1 MSRNAPVHGRR
12 DLRPLFDPRSVAVIG
27 ASSDPAKWGNRIALG
42 AVRGERRRGV
52 YLVNRSGREILGRP
66 VYRSLAE
73 LPEPPELVVVTVPE
87 AGFEEA
93 VDSSLDAGAKALVAI
108 SAGLGETGEE
118 GQARERA
125 VVERV
130 RAAGAVLLG
139 PNCLGVFDS
148 EAELDLGWSELPSG
162 SIGFISQSG
171 NLALELALLAEDSGL
186 GFSRFASL
194 GNQADLEAAEFVA
207 AFAEHEPTRVIALYC
222 EDFRD
227 GRTFAAAAHAAV
239 ESGKPVIL
247 LAAGRSDASRHAAR
261 SHTGALVSDLAAVDA
276 ACRAAGI
283 DRVSTPK
290 ELIDLA
296 QASLARNL
304 PRGRRIAVV
313 GDGGGHG
320 VVAADVCAGFGL
332 DVPPLSPGLVERLA
346 AVLPPTAVTRNP
358 VDFTTGREDSF
369 TTYEAVPRIVL
380 DSGEV
385 DAVLLTGYFGGY
397 SAISDEFREREVE
410 VSRGIARAAAESG
423 RPVVA
428 QSMYPSSPSIA
439 ALREGGVP
447 AYRDIEAAAG
457 AVARLVE
464 RHERRPSGV
473 PALPEPVEHA
483 KRVASGGYFEAR
495 ELIAGKGIAFAPA
508 RRVETLDEARAAAA
522 ELGYPVV
529 LKALGR
535 LHKSDAGGVALGV
548 ADPEELAQRLAGMA
562 TRLSPEAYSVE
573 RMAPL
578 GDGIELIA
586 GCRRDARFGP
596 IVLVGIGGLYA
607 ELLSDVA
614 VALAPV
620 GETAAEELLRSL
632 RGAPLLLGARGRPA
646 LSLAAAAAGIAALS
660 RLAAAHPEI
669 AEIEI
674 NPLLVT
680 ADEALALDA
689 RLVLREKG
697 DDDAR

>member
-1 MSRNAPVHGRR
+1 
-12 DLRPLFDPRSVAVIG
+12 VAVIG

-247 LAAGRSDASRHAAR
+247 LAAGRSDASMHAAR

-313 GDGGGHG
+313 CEPRRLEPELSGQLRERKLGNIASVNPELIVTANIGCMMQLKGGTSAPFVHTIEMLDWATGGPAPEALGPLKDTGHPIE
-320 VVAADVCAGFGL
+320 A
-332 DVPPLSPGLVERLA
+332 LVELA
-346 AVLPPTAVTRNP
+346 RQTAL
-358 VDFTTGREDSF
+358 VD
-369 TTYEAVPRIVL
+369 
-380 DSGEV
+380 
-385 DAVLLTGYFGGY
+385 
-397 SAISDEFREREVE
+397 
-410 VSRGIARAAAESG
+410 
-423 RPVVA
+423 
-428 QSMYPSSPSIA
+428 
-439 ALREGGVP
+439 
-447 AYRDIEAAAG
+447 
-457 AVARLVE
+457 
-464 RHERRPSGV
+464 
-473 PALPEPVEHA
+473 
-483 KRVASGGYFEAR
+483 
-495 ELIAGKGIAFAPA
+495 
-508 RRVETLDEARAAAA
+508 
-522 ELGYPVV
+522 
-529 LKALGR
+529 
-535 LHKSDAGGVALGV
+535 
-548 ADPEELAQRLAGMA
+548 
-562 TRLSPEAYSVE
+562 
-573 RMAPL
+573 
-578 GDGIELIA
+578 
-586 GCRRDARFGP
+586 
-596 IVLVGIGGLYA
+596 
-607 ELLSDVA
+607 
-614 VALAPV
+614 
-620 GETAAEELLRSL
+620 
-632 RGAPLLLGARGRPA
+632 
-646 LSLAAAAAGIAALS
+646 
-660 RLAAAHPEI
+660 
-669 AEIEI
+669 
-674 NPLLVT
+674 
-680 ADEALALDA
+680 
-689 RLVLREKG
+689 
-697 DDDAR
+697 